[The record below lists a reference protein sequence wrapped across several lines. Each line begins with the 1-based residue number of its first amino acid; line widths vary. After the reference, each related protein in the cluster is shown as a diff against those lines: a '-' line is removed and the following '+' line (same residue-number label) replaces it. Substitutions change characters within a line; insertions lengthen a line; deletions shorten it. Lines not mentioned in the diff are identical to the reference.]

1 MSESQGIS
9 AADTAGAANTT
20 GGSGDPHVH
29 STGEGTTGTDDEK
42 RRGLEEQIA
51 ADAAMGHLS
60 GTAEE
65 ELAQR
70 SKEIDDNADQ
80 SEDQTRLS

>member
-1 MSESQGIS
+1 MSESQGTS
-9 AADTAGAANTT
+9 ADDTTGTANTT
-20 GGSGDPHVH
+20 GGPGDPHVH
-29 STGEGTTGTDDEK
+29 SSGEGATGTDDEK

-65 ELAQR
+65 ELARR
-70 SKEIDDNADQ
+70 SKEIDANSDE